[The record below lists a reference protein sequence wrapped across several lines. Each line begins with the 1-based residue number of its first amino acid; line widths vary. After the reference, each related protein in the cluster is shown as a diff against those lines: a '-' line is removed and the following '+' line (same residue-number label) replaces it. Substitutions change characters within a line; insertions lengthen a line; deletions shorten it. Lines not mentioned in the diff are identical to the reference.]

1 MISSSTG
8 LTHEQLM
15 QPLGPAFRVYFE
27 TTARLLDRLEKR
39 LKDQLGLTLSEYNM
53 LLLLSEA
60 PEGRMRMGQLASAI
74 VFSPSRLTYQVKV
87 LSERGLVRRV
97 KCSEDGRSWQAELTD
112 EGRAVFRRARL
123 FMQEA
128 SSVCLLMLSQRS
140 TTDNH
145 QFLVRLPTTLTR
157 RLKTKPTGSA

>member
-1 MISSSTG
+1 MINSSTG
-8 LTHEQLM
+8 LTNEQLL

-60 PEGRMRMGQLASAI
+60 PAGRMRMGQLASAI

-87 LSERGLVRRV
+87 LSERGLVRKV
-97 KCSEDGRSWQAELTD
+97 KCSEDGRSWQAELTTD
-112 EGRAVFRRARL
+112 GRAVFRRASIIHARGVKRL
-123 FMQEA
+123 FTDAVSTEQ
-128 SSVCLLMLSQRS
+128 LSMM
-140 TTDNH
+140 H
-145 QFLVRLPTTLTR
+145 QIFGQVANNLDEEVED
-157 RLKTKPTGSA
+157 

>member
-1 MISSSTG
+1 LLNNSSTD

-39 LKDQLGLTLSEYNM
+39 LKDHLGLTLSEYNM

-60 PEGRMRMGQLASAI
+60 AEGRMRMGQLASAI

-112 EGRAVFRRARL
+112 EGPAVFRRASIIHARGVKRL
-123 FMQEA
+123 F
-128 SSVCLLMLSQRS
+128 
-140 TTDNH
+140 TDAVSAEQLAMIH
-145 QFLVRLPTTLTR
+145 QIFGQVTNNLDAV
-157 RLKTKPTGSA
+157 AED